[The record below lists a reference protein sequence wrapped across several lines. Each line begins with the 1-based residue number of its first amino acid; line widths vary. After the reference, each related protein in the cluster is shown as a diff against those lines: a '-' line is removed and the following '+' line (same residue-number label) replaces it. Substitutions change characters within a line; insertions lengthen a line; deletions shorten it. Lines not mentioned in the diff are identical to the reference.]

1 MQDNP
6 TRSARSWSRNRGE
19 PLVQRQARV
28 GIIANPAT
36 VSLPVSRP
44 RDTWVRW
51 PDLRSA
57 RRIAGGVAGRAP
69 AGPAAD
75 PTLNGSAL
83 NTLARAFREDCPA
96 IPDDAPRD
104 SDTSEVNERERVYR
118 AVLADMSDA
127 PSVPDDALKPAASVR
142 LVQWCGLGLLC
153 VAIALILLSFLN
165 G

>member
-1 MQDNP
+1 M
-6 TRSARSWSRNRGE
+6 
-19 PLVQRQARV
+19 
-28 GIIANPAT
+28 
-36 VSLPVSRP
+36 
-44 RDTWVRW
+44 
-51 PDLRSA
+51 
-57 RRIAGGVAGRAP
+57 AGRAP

-104 SDTSEVNERERVYR
+104 SDTSEENERERVYR

-127 PSVPDDALKPAASVR
+127 PSMPEDALKPAASVR